1 MVPKSAKKMSRRNSD
16 VDAAAA
22 ALRLEEERKE
32 IERLRRKRGAI
43 RGNTTRLLNNIDAE
57 LAKPDADM
65 DQLSTLVDM
74 LSAKEDNLLE
84 LDKEVERH
92 TALDDLENEVETTE
106 DYKNRVVSSKSR
118 AQRMIRRK
126 EEENQQLQSP
136 MRHRVSDANSANS
149 FAQRQSVKLPKLIIE
164 KYNGDVS
171 KWQEFWSQF
180 ETAIHT
186 NDALCKRE
194 KFTYLKTYLTG
205 QAAKA
210 VAGLM
215 LTDANYDSAITLL
228 QSRFGR
234 KDLVISAHMSRL
246 LNLNPVKKSSDVH
259 ALRQLYDECE
269 IQIRSLESLGVVS
282 DNYGSLLCPILMKM
296 IPDDIAL
303 EYSRQRGSDDEW
315 KVDEIVKFLQKE
327 VQSRERALQ
336 MTSSYT
342 QKEQKPES
350 KPWKQSCS
358 YKDTK
363 MNRPNMQS
371 AAALHT
377 TSQERADNVQNC
389 VFCGNT
395 DHKSEHCPTYSITE
409 RKEKIKKMGR
419 CFVCLGQR
427 HIAKTC
433 KVKDVSCE
441 KCGRRHH
448 IAVCTGEKS
457 EGQPPT
463 VTEDAVVSSVIPH
476 AAKMKP
482 GGHGQNTVLLQTAK
496 AWVGGPSGRKMAR
509 CLLDGGSQRSFIHE
523 NLVRSLNLP
532 VIRQETLTLH
542 TFGSTVPTLSQ
553 RNTVRVI
560 LQNVWDNQQRI
571 EIEAIETPQVCSAV
585 MKVPGDQIQLE
596 MKKKG
601 LQLADFPGNDDDPE
615 LSVLIGADYYWQIVS
630 GRVERLTE
638 TLVALESTFGW
649 SVQGPVSMS
658 SVAEATCMFIPLEE
672 DTLVSKQ
679 LCAFWEIESLGITS
693 EQTQNPAEEEALQI
707 FERTT
712 TFKDGRYHVELPW
725 KPERADLQDNYRIA
739 TKRFEGLKRR
749 LKKDVTFYSRYN
761 EVVEDYLQQN
771 IAEEVPRDATTDN
784 VKYYLPH
791 HAVLRE
797 DKVTTKLRVVFDAS
811 SHEEGSP
818 SLNDCLLTGPNL
830 NPDLLSVLIKFRQHE
845 IAYMADIKKAF
856 LQISIVEKDRDA
868 VRFLWLSG
876 PPTGEEDGELR
887 VLRMTRV
894 VFGASPSPFL
904 LAATI
909 RKHLKQYE
917 AEQPQVVETLRDSL
931 YVDDFISSS
940 NSVEEAYHV
949 TTTAKKM
956 LSTAGMDLC
965 KWMTNSHELEKK
977 WEEGTTDHT
986 LAPETHGAVLKV
998 LGLVWRPTTDDFTF
1012 DLRPLLSIL
1021 KGMKNTKRS
1030 VLQSA
1035 ARIYDPL
1042 GFLTPFTIRIKC
1054 MFQEMWER
1062 GLSWDQELPP
1072 DLTREWQQWC
1082 SELPQL
1088 HQLAIPRWYQ
1098 TDIRNKHALTLH
1110 VFCDAS
1116 ERAYSAAAYLQGESP
1131 DGESKMSLVASKS
1144 RVAPLKKMTLPR
1156 LELMGAVIG
1165 ARLANNLMTTL
1176 KLEPNQ
1182 IRMWTDSMITLHWI
1196 CSSAQK
1202 WKQFVANRVT
1212 EIQSLTNPEAWSH
1225 IAGKIN
1231 PADLPTRGQ
1240 SVDKLIQSQLWWNG
1254 PSVLTTTD
1262 QSEETDEEHVQDNM
1276 NAELKSSQQIAVQ
1289 LAANDTDPTEPVL
1302 ELEGYSKLK
1311 RVLRVTAWIKR
1322 FIANAQTKTKTRGEL
1337 TADEL
1342 FEAEK
1347 YWIKTTQRQSFS
1359 QEIKQLKTGKN
1370 MNNDCKIKELKPF
1383 LDEHELLCVGG
1394 RLQQSDFT
1402 YRQQHPWI
1410 MPNKHRFSELLIQSC
1425 HARVMHSG
1433 VRDTLVQV
1441 RERYWIL
1448 RARQLVKTTVA
1459 SCTVCKRFKAK
1470 AGRQITAPLPKDRIT
1485 ESPPFEVTG
1494 VDFAGP
1500 LYVKADDSVKKSYIA
1515 LFTCAVTRAV
1525 HLELVSDQS
1534 TETFLLALKRFISRR
1549 GLCKIIY
1556 SDNARTFK
1564 RADQDLKELW
1574 KAIKEPQLL
1583 EFFSEK
1589 GITWKFIAERAAWWG
1604 GFWERMVRSVKTC
1617 LKKVLGKASLNFEEM
1632 CTVLTEVEAIIN
1644 SRPLTF
1650 VHNEVDE
1657 PQPLTPAH
1665 FLVGQ
1670 RLTSLPPKTFP
1681 ADTQHP
1687 TVSKAEIT
1695 RRWKYRQR
1703 LTTSF
1708 WNAWRKDY
1716 LLDLKSAHRC
1726 DTPTPTPLKVGDVVL
1741 IGEDN
1746 TPRQTWRLG
1755 RITELFTGR
1764 DGLVR
1769 SCMVRTPTGTLLRR
1783 PIQLLYCLEI

>member
-1 MVPKSAKKMSRRNSD
+1 MPNENQR
-16 VDAAAA
+16 VDGAPAPAMTD
-22 ALRLEEERKE
+22 EERKTE
-32 IERLRRKRGAI
+32 MERMKRKRATI
-43 RGNTTRLLNNIDAE
+43 RGTTTRLLNQIDGE
-57 LAKPDADM
+57 MNNPDPDVEN
-65 DQLSTLVDM
+65 LSTLLDM
-74 LSAKEDNLLE
+74 LAAKEEILLE
-84 LDKEVERH
+84 MDYGMEQL
-92 TALDDLENEVETTE
+92 TSLDDLEQEIETTE
-106 DYKNRVVSSKSR
+106 DYRQRVISFKSR

-126 EEENQQLQSP
+126 EDQSQSQASST
-136 MRHRVSDANSANS
+136 RNRVSDAGSTANS
-149 FAQRQSVKLPKLIIE
+149 FAHRQSVKLPKLIIE

-171 KWQEFWSQF
+171 KWQEFWSQY

-282 DNYGSLLCPILMKM
+282 DTYGSLLCPILMKM

-327 VQSRERALQ
+327 VQSRERTLQ
-336 MTSSYT
+336 MTMSHH

-350 KPWKQSCS
+350 KPWKHSTS
-358 YKDTK
+358 SNDTK
-363 MNRPNMQS
+363 MNRPSMQS

-377 TSQERADNVQNC
+377 ASQKTHNC
-389 VFCGNT
+389 LFC
-395 DHKSEHCPTYSITE
+395 DSAEHKSENCPNHSIPE

-419 CFVCLGQR
+419 CFVCLGQK
-427 HIAKTC
+427 HIAKNC

-457 EGQPPT
+457 EVQPPT

-476 AAKMKP
+476 SAKMKP
-482 GGHGQNTVLLQTAK
+482 DGQNTVLLQTAK
-496 AWVGGPSGRKMAR
+496 AWVAGPLGRKIAR

-523 NLVRSLNLP
+523 NLVKSLNLP

-542 TFGSTVPTLSQ
+542 TFGSSAPTMSQ
-553 RNTVRVI
+553 RNTVRLI
-560 LQNVWDNQQRI
+560 LENVWDNQQRI
-571 EIEAIETPQVCSAV
+571 EIEAIETPQVCTAV
-585 MKVPGDQIQLE
+585 MKVPGDQIQYEL
-596 MKKKG
+596 KKKG
-601 LQLADFPGNDDDPE
+601 LQLADFPDNDDDPE

-630 GRVERLTE
+630 GKVERLTE

-658 SVAEATCMFIPLEE
+658 SVTEASCMFIQLEE

-693 EQTQNPAEEEALQI
+693 EKTQNPDEEEALQM
-707 FERTT
+707 FEETT
-712 TFKDGRYHVELPW
+712 TFKDGRYHVALPW
-725 KPERADLQDNYRIA
+725 KPERAELHDNYRVA
-739 TKRFEGLKRR
+739 KKRFEGLKKR

-771 IAEEVPRDATTDN
+771 IAEDVPKDNASADN
-784 VKYYLPH
+784 VQYYLPH
-791 HAVLRE
+791 HAVVRE

-811 SHEEGSP
+811 SHEDGSL

-830 NPDLLSVLIKFRQHE
+830 NPDLLSVLIKFRKHE
-845 IAYMADIKKAF
+845 IAFMADIKKAF
-856 LQISIVEKDRDA
+856 LQISLVESDRDA
-868 VRFLWLSG
+868 VRFLWCTAPPSG
-876 PPTGEEDGELR
+876 GEEEGELR

-917 AEQPQVVETLRDSL
+917 TEQPQVVETLRESL
-931 YVDDFISSS
+931 YVDDFIASSKD
-940 NSVEEAYHV
+940 VEEAYHV
-949 TTTAKKM
+949 TTTAKQI

-965 KWMTNSHELEKK
+965 KWMTNSPELEKK
-977 WEEGTTDHT
+977 WEESTTDLT

-998 LGLVWRPTTDDFTF
+998 LGLVWRPATDDFTF

-1021 KGMKNTKRS
+1021 KEKKNTKRS

-1035 ARIYDPL
+1035 SHIYDSL

-1062 GLSWDQELPP
+1062 GLSWDEELPP
-1072 DLTREWQQWC
+1072 DLTQEWQQWC

-1088 HQLAIPRWYQ
+1088 HQLAIPRWYRTDLQ
-1098 TDIRNKHALTLH
+1098 TETKHALTLH
-1110 VFCDAS
+1110 VFCDSS

-1131 DGESKMSLVASKS
+1131 DGEPTMSLVASKS

-1196 CSSAQK
+1196 RSSAKK

-1212 EIQSLTNPEAWSH
+1212 EIQSLTNPETWSH
-1225 IAGKIN
+1225 IPGKIN

-1240 SVDKLIQSQLWWNG
+1240 SVESLIQNELWWNG
-1254 PSVLTTTD
+1254 PSALMSPD
-1262 QSEETDEEHVQDNM
+1262 QSEETENDNVPDQV
-1276 NAELKSSQQIAVQ
+1276 NAELRSSQQITVQ

-1302 ELEGYSKLK
+1302 ELERYSKLK

-1322 FIANAQTKTKTRGEL
+1322 FIANMKTKTKTKGEL

-1347 YWIKTTQRQSFS
+1347 YWIKTTQNQSFS
-1359 QEIKQLKTGKN
+1359 QEIKQLKTGKGL
-1370 MNNDCKIKELKPF
+1370 NNDCKIKELKPF
-1383 LDEHELLCVGG
+1383 LDEHELLSVGG

-1402 YRQQHPWI
+1402 FREQHPWI
-1410 MPNKHRFSELLIQSC
+1410 MPNKHRYSELLIQSC
-1425 HARVMHSG
+1425 HEKVMHSG

-1441 RERYWIL
+1441 REKYWIL
-1448 RARQLVKTTVA
+1448 RARQLVKSTVA
-1459 SCTVCKRFKAK
+1459 SCTICKRFRAQ

-1500 LYVKADDSVKKSYIA
+1500 LYVKTDDSVKKSYIA

-1525 HLELVSDQS
+1525 HLELVSDLS

-1556 SDNARTFK
+1556 SDNAKTFK
-1564 RADQDLKELW
+1564 RADQDLKALW

-1583 EFFSEK
+1583 EFYSEK

-1604 GFWERMVRSVKTC
+1604 GFWERLVRSVKTC

-1632 CTVLTEVEAIIN
+1632 CTVLTEVEATIN

-1665 FLVGQ
+1665 FLVGK
-1670 RLTSLPPKTFP
+1670 RLTSLPPKPFP

-1687 TVSKAEIT
+1687 TVNKAEIT

-1703 LTTSF
+1703 LVTSF

-1726 DTPTPTPLKVGDVVL
+1726 ATPTPTPLKVGDVVL

-1746 TPRQTWRLG
+1746 TPRQTWKLG

-1769 SCMVRTPTGTLLRR
+1769 SCMVRTPSGTLLRR
-1783 PIQLLYCLEI
+1783 PIQLLYCLEIE